1 MKIEVYGSGCAKC
14 KQTKKIMEMAA
25 KELGLE
31 ATVESVS
38 DMAAMMAKGIASTPA
53 IAVDGKIV
61 STGKAPSLE
70 QAKKL
75 LQP

>member
-14 KQTKKIMEMAA
+14 KQTKKVMEMAA

-31 ATVESVS
+31 ATVEAVS
-38 DMAAMMAKGIASTPA
+38 DIASIMANGIVSTPA

-61 STGKAPSLE
+61 STGRAPSLE
-70 QAKKL
+70 QAKQI
-75 LQP
+75 LQA